1 MPAEEL
7 GISSPEGLLSAAV
20 QSISDA
26 GFTDQA
32 VLNCS
37 VQTNLGLIL
46 L

>member
-7 GISSPEGLLSAAV
+7 GISSPESLFSAAA

-26 GFTDQA
+26 GLTDQA

>member
-1 MPAEEL
+1 MHSEEL
-7 GISSPEGLLSAAV
+7 GISSPELISAAV

-26 GFTDQA
+26 GLTDQS

-46 L
+46 P